1 MGKGLWANIHAK
13 RERIA
18 QGSNEKMRK
27 PGSKGAPTDKAL
39 KESQAPSRMSSPLNS
54 HQGPCWDG
62 WVRDH
67 SKEPKTDGSCVKPKG
82 ASRKS
87 ALNMLGVSPLNI
99 KEEAYEKQNKKM
111 RSDHKKETGKDL
123 GSRQTTGK
131 GSRRV
136 SFACRF
142 GGMAGGMTDDNGEPS
157 KLAMALKKWGFS
169 SKGEATSFCNANKE
183 S

>member
-1 MGKGLWANIHAK
+1 MKK
-13 RERIA
+13 
-18 QGSNEKMRK
+18 
-27 PGSKGAPTDKAL
+27 
-39 KESQAPSRMSSPLNS
+39 SPLNHCS
-54 HQGPCWDG
+54 SDMM
-62 WVRDH
+62 H
-67 SKEPKTDGSCVKPKG
+67 SEAWNSMRKRSYVGK
-82 ASRKS
+82 KS

>member
-1 MGKGLWANIHAK
+1 MCFQKHLKNTEKRLKRGKITEDGLNFSRGNLAISYLATGDKRAAGQAK
-13 RERIA
+13 RYLKYLTPKLYKTREWTYNMA
-18 QGSNEKMRK
+18 VAYYVFSSLSARK
-27 PGSKGAPTDKAL
+27 N
-39 KESQAPSRMSSPLNS
+39 R
-54 HQGPCWDG
+54 
-62 WVRDH
+62 
-67 SKEPKTDGSCVKPKG
+67 DGSRKETT
-82 ASRKS
+82 AS
-87 ALNMLGVSPLNI
+87 LLNI

>member
-1 MGKGLWANIHAK
+1 MKK
-13 RERIA
+13 
-18 QGSNEKMRK
+18 
-27 PGSKGAPTDKAL
+27 
-39 KESQAPSRMSSPLNS
+39 SPLNHCS
-54 HQGPCWDG
+54 SDMM
-62 WVRDH
+62 H
-67 SKEPKTDGSCVKPKG
+67 SEAWNSMRKRSYVGK
-82 ASRKS
+82 KS

-111 RSDHKKETGKDL
+111 RSDHKKDTGKDL